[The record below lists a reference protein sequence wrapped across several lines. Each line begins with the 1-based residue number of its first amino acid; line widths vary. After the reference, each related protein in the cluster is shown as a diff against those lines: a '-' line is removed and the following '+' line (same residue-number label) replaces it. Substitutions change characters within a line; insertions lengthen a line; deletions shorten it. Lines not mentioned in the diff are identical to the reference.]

1 MRCLGILLTLMV
13 GCGSYSHAQ
22 LTYNELRVD
31 FDSSW
36 TYKNLKLIPIRFN
49 AQEKDS
55 ISILSPKQR
64 LISFSEAMELHKIK
78 VQEMQYELGA
88 DVNWLQVTN
97 HSRQEIVIQAGEIVA
112 GGKQDRMMAE
122 TKFIAPGTTDYI
134 HVFCVEKRRWD
145 DKPKTFSHY
154 GMANSSVRKAMDIT
168 ARQADV
174 WKEIDKE
181 FSAQKKKSETW
192 SYKDLY
198 KDANDADSGYLKYFL
213 DKYNQCERNLSG
225 FVFITGSGIMAVEL
239 FSSPDL
245 LDITYENML
254 RSYIQTA
261 SEYGN
266 LPTATNAVAKS
277 LLDNVLMNA
286 EKQKAYVNAHGQ
298 LHQQNQKVVHL
309 VAYP

>member
-1 MRCLGILLTLMV
+1 MRFRTILLMLLI
-13 GCGSYSHAQ
+13 CGSFAHAQ

-31 FDSSW
+31 FDSAW
-36 TYKNLKLIPIRFN
+36 QYKNLKLIPVRFKV
-49 AQEKDS
+49 QEKDS
-55 ISILSPKQR
+55 LSIPSSRQR
-64 LISFSEAMELHKIK
+64 LISFSEAMQLHKIK

-97 HSRQEIVIQAGEIVA
+97 SSRQEIVIQAGEIVA

-122 TKFIAPGTTDYI
+122 TKFIEPGTTDYI

-145 DKPKTFSHY
+145 DKPKTFAHY
-154 GMANSSVRKAMDIT
+154 GMANSSVRKTMDIT

-181 FSAQKKKSETW
+181 FSTQKKKSETW

-198 KDANDADSGYLKYFL
+198 KDAYSADSGYLKYFL
-213 DKYNQCERNLSG
+213 EKYHECERNLSG
-225 FVFITGSGIMAVEL
+225 FVFISGSDIMAVEL

-245 LDITYENML
+245 LEITYENML

-261 SEYGN
+261 SAYST

-277 LLDNVLMNA
+277 LLDNVLMST
-286 EKQKAYVNAHGQ
+286 ERQKTYVNAHGQ